1 MKTNKGATI
10 RNSNNENIDFTPS
23 AATKPAMLYVKDTT
37 ISSIEAS
44 GNKHVFGTDGADAK
58 LYNVVNDVSESGAG
72 LPTENAVSKYVKQII
87 LNTVCRV
94 GNIII
99 TTTSD
104 NPSTYLGGTWVA
116 WGSGKVPVG
125 VNTSDA
131 DFATV
136 EKTGGEKTHKLT
148 VDELAEHE
156 HSGTSTSTSKVG
168 FIKEAIGGSISFND
182 YAGTITHT
190 VKIETANNTFQKT
203 YYETGTQLGG
213 VTTNVTQEYAVK
225 AGGGMS
231 HNNLQPY
238 ITCYMWKRT
247 A

>member
-1 MKTNKGATI
+1 MKTNKGITI
-10 RNSNNENIDFTPS
+10 RNSSNKNINFTPS
-23 AATKPAMLYVKDTT
+23 ATTNPAMLYIKDTT

-58 LYNVVNDVSESGAG
+58 LYDIVDNVSESGEG
-72 LPTENAVSKYVKQII
+72 LPTEDAVSKYVKQII

-125 VNTSDA
+125 VNTSDT

-136 EKTGGEKTHKLT
+136 EQTGGEKTHTLT
-148 VDELAEHE
+148 VDELAKHE
-156 HSGTSTSTSKVG
+156 HSGTSSSTSTEGYTKP
-168 FIKEAIGGSISFND
+168 IGTSPTLIG
-182 YAGTITHT
+182 YTGTITHT
-190 VKIETANNTFQKT
+190 VKIETVNNTSSKT
-203 YYETGTQLGG
+203 YYIDGRIPGG
-213 VTTNVTQEYAVK
+213 VTTNITQKYAVK
-225 AGGGMS
+225 AGKGMS

>member
-1 MKTNKGATI
+1 MKTNKSITI
-10 RNSNNENIDFTPS
+10 RNSNGTNIDFMPS
-23 AATKPAMLYVKDTT
+23 AATNPAMLYVKNKT

-44 GNKHVFGTDGADAK
+44 GNKHVFGTDNANAK
-58 LYNVVNDVSESGAG
+58 LYDVVDNVSESGEG

-136 EKTGGEKTHKLT
+136 EKTGGEKTHTLT

-156 HSGTSTSTSKVG
+156 HSGTSTSKTV
-168 FIKEAIGGSISFND
+168 IGYVDGTGNAVKGD
-182 YAGTITHT
+182 TGTITHT
-190 VKIETANNTFQKT
+190 VKIETVDKT
-203 YYETGTQLGG
+203 SEKTLYVEGTGLRGV
-213 VTTNVTQEYAVK
+213 VTTSITQEYAVK

>member
-1 MKTNKGATI
+1 MKTNKGVTI
-10 RNSNNENIDFTPS
+10 RNSNGTNIDFMPS
-23 AATKPAMLYVKDTT
+23 VATNPAMLYVKNKT

-44 GNKHVFGTDGADAK
+44 GNKHVFGTDGTNAK
-58 LYNVVNDVSESGAG
+58 LYNVVNNVSESGAG
-72 LPTENAVSKYVKQII
+72 LPTEDAVSKYVKQII

-125 VNTSDA
+125 VNTSDT

-156 HSGTSTSTSKVG
+156 HSGTSSSMS
-168 FIKEAIGGSISFND
+168 EAGYTKPNGGSAVIIG
-182 YAGTITHT
+182 YTGTVTHT
-190 VKIETANNTFQKT
+190 VKIETVNNTSET
-203 YYETGTQLGG
+203 SYYVNGKVPGG
-213 VTTNVTQEYAVK
+213 VTTNITQKYAVK

>member
-1 MKTNKGATI
+1 MKTNKSITMCNSKGA
-10 RNSNNENIDFTPS
+10 NIDFMPS
-23 AATKPAMLYVKDTT
+23 AAINPAMLYIKNKT

-44 GNKHVFGTDGADAK
+44 GNKHVFGTDGANAK

-125 VNTSDA
+125 VNTSDT

-156 HSGTSTSTSKVG
+156 HSGTSTSTSIVG
-168 FIKEAIGGSISFND
+168 YTKQIGASNTTKD
-182 YAGTITHT
+182 YGGTITHT
-190 VKIETANNTFQKT
+190 VKIETVDNTFEKT
-203 YYETGTQLGG
+203 YYTNGSLPGG
-213 VTTNVTQEYAVK
+213 IITNVTQEYAVK

>member
-1 MKTNKGATI
+1 MKTNKGVTI
-10 RNSNNENIDFTPS
+10 RNSNNNNIDFTPS
-23 AATKPAMLYVKDTT
+23 AATNPAMLYIKDTT

-58 LYNVVNDVSESGAG
+58 LYDVVDNVSESGKG
-72 LPTENAVSKYVKQII
+72 LPTEDAVSKYVKQII

-94 GNIII
+94 GNVII

-104 NPSTYLGGTWVA
+104 NPSTYLGGTWVP

-125 VNTSDA
+125 VNTSDT

-136 EKTGGEKTHKLT
+136 EKTGGEKRHILT
-148 VDELAEHE
+148 VDELAVHE
-156 HSGTSTSTSKVG
+156 HSGTSSSLDVQGYLQKLGESATFHGYT
-168 FIKEAIGGSISFND
+168 
-182 YAGTITHT
+182 GTRKHT
-190 VKIETANNTFQKT
+190 VKIETVDNTSSKI
-203 YYETGTQLGG
+203 YYIDGKIPDGI
-213 VTTNVTQEYAVK
+213 TNEVTQEYAVK
-225 AGGGMS
+225 AGGSKS

>member
-1 MKTNKGATI
+1 MKTNKGVII
-10 RNSNNENIDFTPS
+10 RNSNNDDIDFTPS
-23 AATKPAMLYVKDTT
+23 AATNPAMLYVKNTT

-44 GNKHVFGTDGADAK
+44 GNKHVFGTDGADVK
-58 LYNVVNDVSESGAG
+58 LYDIVDNVSEFGEG
-72 LPTENAVSKYVKQII
+72 LPTEDAVSKYVKQII

-125 VNTSDA
+125 VNTSDT

-136 EKTGGEKTHKLT
+136 EQTGGEKTHTLT

-156 HSGTSTSTSKVG
+156 HSGTSSSMSTEGYTKQ
-168 FIKEAIGGSISFND
+168 IGISGTVLG
-182 YAGTITHT
+182 YTGTITHT
-190 VKIETANNTFQKT
+190 VKIETVNNTSQKA
-203 YYETGTQLGG
+203 YYIDGAVPGG
-213 VTTNVTQEYAVK
+213 VITKVTQDYAVK

>member
-1 MKTNKGATI
+1 MSEAKIIENKTVASVVRKSMENRAQLPNKGDIYIGTGGKI
-10 RNSNNENIDFTPS
+10 EEDSNIPDTKGQNIIDAINDNQTNE
-23 AATKPAMLYVKDTT
+23 
-37 ISSIEAS
+37 
-44 GNKHVFGTDGADAK
+44 
-58 LYNVVNDVSESGAG
+58 
-72 LPTENAVSKYVKQII
+72 KYVQLKDENNLKTYLLAYIYPVGSI
-87 LNTVCRV
+87 KMTADNT
-94 GNIII
+94 
-99 TTTSD
+99 

-156 HSGTSTSTSKVG
+156 HSGTSTSTTRVGYGKKVG
-168 FIKEAIGGSISFND
+168 ESISTID
-182 YAGTITHT
+182 YIGTITHT
-190 VKIETANNTFQKT
+190 VKIETVDNTSQKT
-203 YYETGTQLGG
+203 VYVNGTSPAI
-213 VTTNVTQEYAVK
+213 VTTNITQAYAVK

>member
-1 MKTNKGATI
+1 MKTNKGITI
-10 RNSNNENIDFTPS
+10 RNSSNKNINFTPS
-23 AATKPAMLYVKDTT
+23 AATNPAMLYIKDTT

-44 GNKHVFGTDGADAK
+44 GNKHVFGTDGANAK
-58 LYNVVNDVSESGAG
+58 LYDIVDNVSESGAG
-72 LPTENAVSKYVKQII
+72 LPTEDAVSKYVKQII

-148 VDELAEHE
+148 VDELAKHE
-156 HSGTSTSTSKVG
+156 HSGTSSSMSTEGYTKS
-168 FIKEAIGGSISFND
+168 IGESATVIG
-182 YAGTITHT
+182 YKGTITHT
-190 VKIETANNTFQKT
+190 VKIETVNNSSSTS
-203 YYETGTQLGG
+203 YYIDGKLPGG
-213 VTTNVTQEYAVK
+213 VTTNITQEYAVK
-225 AGGGMS
+225 AGGGMP